1 MRKTGIIISI
11 CLCILTFANA
21 QSQDKREFILVL
33 NSVNFDE
40 AWTSGI
46 YQSINETFNDAL
58 YTVKAEE
65 LMVPTITSLEEAQQ
79 RRQRLLEKYPQRP
92 KVVVFIGD
100 PGWILC
106 RSIFDNEWKEVSILI
121 CNSRETMPAH
131 MKDLISRNL
140 FTEKTMVPADRS
152 LEGYNVTVL
161 QLPFFVKETLE
172 LMLHIQPSIKKIAFL
187 TDNRYISL
195 CAQKELEET
204 MLSQF
209 PALNLEILSTPQLST
224 EQLLD
229 TISRYNSETGIL
241 YYSWFAR
248 YYAKNDNSN
257 YLNDNIQRIVY
268 GFAHYPVFVLADQQV
283 ENGNFAG
290 GHYISLSDFSQA
302 TIETLQK
309 ILGGTPAR
317 DIPPQMGGAPH
328 TYLNYRHLTMHNTD
342 SRLYPN
348 NAIYYQRPPTFFE
361 QNKFAMIS
369 MVSFICAIIIILIMR
384 IRFYWQKRQQK
395 EHEYELLAEFRRMI
409 DNMPVIYVRQMLI
422 FNEEGEAID
431 FIYLNIN
438 HAYEKFFDCPREE
451 VINKRFTQMKW
462 KFPRLQQIQD
472 IGIARSGT
480 FSAQTEN
487 GKMTFYDAMVFSDT
501 DGVVDI
507 FYIDK
512 TEAHH
517 GWMKNEEKRLQL
529 KALNDRYLLLLNASQ
544 MNAWTYD
551 IENQIIHFDTIFLPI
566 GKEIDAGRQITV
578 NDFYYLIHPEER
590 KQTIGYFEDLREER
604 ISNMLHVEYRI
615 QLNNEYLWLESNAI
629 VGKRDKKGKPI
640 ELIGGTMNISSRK
653 KVEEEIRKREKA
665 QESSRLKSA
674 FLANMSHEI
683 RTPLNA
689 IVGFSTLL
697 LEEEDPEEKKE
708 FVSIIENNN
717 KLLLQLINDILD
729 LSKIEAGTLE
739 FVYTDL
745 DLNALLSE
753 IEQSSRL
760 RLHNPDVQIIFEN
773 RLPSCFIHTERNRLT
788 QTITN
793 LLNNAIK
800 FTEKGSIRFGYSREE
815 GLLRFYVQD
824 SGCGIPQD
832 KVKDVFG
839 RFVKLNNFQQGTGL
853 GLSICKT
860 IVEKMGGTIG
870 VASKEGEGS
879 LFWFTIRE
887 VPSDI

>member
-1 MRKTGIIISI
+1 MRKTGLIICI
-11 CLCILTFANA
+11 CLYFLTLANA
-21 QSQDKREFILVL
+21 QNQDKREFILVL
-33 NSVNFDE
+33 NSVNFNE

-46 YQSINETFNDAL
+46 YQSIDDTFDGAL
-58 YTVKAEE
+58 YSVKAEE

-79 RRQRLLEKYPQRP
+79 RRRQLLEKYPQRP

-106 RSIFDNEWKEVSILI
+106 RSIFDNEWKEVPVLI

-131 MKDLISRNL
+131 IEYLISRNL
-140 FTEKTMVPADRS
+140 FTEKTMAPADRL

-161 QLPFFVKETLE
+161 QLPFFIKETLE
-172 LMLHIQPSIKKIAFL
+172 LMLQIQPSIINIAFI

-209 PALNLEILSTPQLST
+209 PTLNLDILSTPQLST

-229 TISRYNSETGIL
+229 TISRYNSKTGVL

-248 YYAKNDNSN
+248 YYTKNNDSN

-268 GFAHYPVFVLADQQV
+268 GFAHHPVFVLADQQV
-283 ENGNFAG
+283 DNGNFAG

-302 TIETLQK
+302 TVATLQK
-309 ILGGTPAR
+309 ILDGTPAR
-317 DIPPQMGGAPH
+317 NIPPQMGGAPH

-342 SRLYPN
+342 RRLYPN

-361 QNKFAMIS
+361 QNKLAMIS
-369 MVSFICAIIIILIMR
+369 MLSFICAIIIIFIMR
-384 IRFYWQKRQQK
+384 FRFYWQKRQQK
-395 EHEYELLAEFRRMI
+395 EREYELLSGFRRMI
-409 DNMPVIYVRQMLI
+409 DNMPVIYVRQSLI
-422 FNEEGEAID
+422 FNEKGEVVD
-431 FIYLNIN
+431 FLYLNIN
-438 HAYEKFFDCPREE
+438 HAYETYFDCPREE

-472 IGIARSGT
+472 IGIASSGT
-480 FSAQTEN
+480 FSVPAEN
-487 GKMTFYDAMVFSDT
+487 GTVAFYDVMVFPDT
-501 DGVVDI
+501 EGVVDLFCI
-507 FYIDK
+507 NK

-551 IENQIIHFDTIFLPI
+551 IENRTIHFDIIFLPI
-566 GKEIDAGRQITV
+566 GKDMDADRQITV
-578 NDFYYLIHPEER
+578 NDFYNLIHPEEQI
-590 KQTIGYFEDLREER
+590 QTIGYFEDLIHER
-604 ISNMLHVEYRI
+604 ISNMLHIEYRI
-615 QLNNEYLWLESNAI
+615 QLNNEYIWLESSAI
-629 VGKRDKKGKPI
+629 VGKRDKEGKPI

-653 KVEEEIRKREKA
+653 KIEEEIRKREKA

-697 LEEEDPEEKKE
+697 LEEEDPEEKRE

-760 RLHNPDVQIIFEN
+760 RLSNPDVQIIFEN

-800 FTEKGSIRFGYSREE
+800 FTNKGSIRFGYSREKAM
-815 GLLRFYVQD
+815 LRFYVQD
-824 SGCGIPQD
+824 SGCGMPQD

-860 IVEKMGGTIG
+860 IVEKMGGKIG
-870 VASKEGEGS
+870 VTSKEGEGS

-887 VPSDI
+887 IPS